1 MELPT
6 KLLIGATVL
15 IIVVLIAAINP
26 AILIVLG
33 LLGVLGTILA
43 LLGGGAETTAALT
56 TVMKALRQSIRLLTS
71 TFYST

>member
-6 KLLIGATVL
+6 KLLIGVTGL
-15 IIVVLIAAINP
+15 IIIVIIVAINP

-33 LLGVLGTILA
+33 LLGLLGIILA
-43 LLGGGAETTAALT
+43 LLGGRAETTAALT
-56 TVMKALRQSIRLLTS
+56 TITEALRQSIRLLKN

>member
-43 LLGGGAETTAALT
+43 LLGSGAETTAALT